1 MLGKKG
7 QFIMVGWFTCK
18 GLECASTH
26 QTFEQCCYLQIM
38 ILAPGARI
46 NILDSSKDDF
56 NIFWY
61 TIKLTWSHEIV
72 FNKINCFISSEKKKK
87 AYLIL
92 FVDTN

>member
-7 QFIMVGWFTCK
+7 QFIMAGWFTCK
-18 GLECASTH
+18 RLECASTH

-38 ILAPGARI
+38 ILAPGAMI
-46 NILDSSKDDF
+46 NILDCSKGDF

-61 TIKLTWSHEIV
+61 AIKFTWSCEIV
-72 FNKINCFISSEKKKK
+72 FNKINCFISSKKKKK

-92 FVDTN
+92 FFDYN